1 MSQHRRR
8 TSASAPLP
16 ADVQQYRHRLLSRL
30 GIGENVML
38 RDYNQ
43 LHRRL
48 QKVRSLKSCAA
59 IEHDLECAELRLELR
74 RAALPHPDY
83 PDQLPITSRLEDIRE
98 ALLHH
103 QVVVVAGETGSG
115 KTTQLPKLCLD
126 LGWGASGIIGHT
138 QPRRIA
144 ARSVA
149 ERIADELDSPLG
161 GLVGYSVRF
170 TDTVSEDTSIKV
182 MTDGILLAEI
192 HHDRLLRAYDTIII
206 DEAHERSLNID
217 FLLGYLKQILP
228 QRPDLHVII
237 TSATIET
244 ERFAEHFAVEGEPA
258 PIIEVSGRTY
268 PVEIRYR
275 PGEDDD
281 DPLDVFVDAITE
293 LYTESSLEGGDIL
306 AFFPGE
312 REIREAEE
320 ALRQQR
326 FPALDI
332 VPLFGRLSAAEQ
344 HRVFEPHDIQ
354 RVVLATNVAETSLTV
369 PGIRYVV
376 DTGTA
381 RISRYSHRTKIQ
393 RLPIEE
399 ISQASARQRSG
410 RCGRLS
416 DGIALRLYSEE
427 NFEARPAYTEPEI
440 LRTNLAAVI
449 LRMADLGFGSVEDFP
464 FLDPPELSSIRDGVQ
479 VLRELGALR
488 DDMALTATGRTM
500 ARIPTD
506 PRLARILVEAQRRDI
521 LGDVLLIVAGLSL
534 QDIRE
539 RPTEQQQ
546 EADQLHARFR
556 NPQSDFLSYLQLWDY
571 LREQQHELSRSA
583 FRKLCRREFL
593 HWMRYREWL
602 DLVQQLSE
610 ICRDLKWSW
619 VPHQEK
625 GGVQEDD
632 IHRALLAGLLSHIGS
647 RIGET
652 RDYQGTRGK
661 RFAIIPSSGVARKN
675 SFVMAYEIVETSRV
689 WARTVATVEPE
700 WVEKAAGASLSRR
713 YSEPHWSHS
722 RGEVQAYETTS
733 LWGVPLVVD
742 RLVSYRKIDPDLAR
756 HLFLLHGLVQG
767 DWDRQ
772 YPFTAV
778 NDATIQRLQ
787 DYEEKARQRGSV
799 ADEEALATLFAKVV
813 PEQIMSQVQFDQW
826 WRQASAADRASLEF
840 SEEDIRAATSAGEDS
855 SLYPDEL
862 SGFPLK
868 YAFKPGSAEDGI
880 SVVIPL
886 AQLPA
891 VSPAPFTW
899 LVPGMREELILALL
913 RGLPKEYRRMFI
925 PLPETAQAMAGT
937 IVENYSRDFR
947 QAFQE
952 ALHQVRGVAVPLSVI
967 SAAELPQHLCI
978 RFVAVDERGRTIDT
992 ARNVQELQGRQQ
1004 GTSAQAISSTFRTVE
1019 KGPFSA
1025 WTEEIGDI
1033 LPQISQ
1039 GDVTA
1044 YPALLRK
1051 KDGWHVH
1058 AYPSATS
1065 AQVAQHKAL
1074 IALLLAELPHARRQL
1089 FNGIPQVQRMALRSY
1104 PGGEESLREDCHLCA
1119 VRDIVVQ
1126 AGAPT
1131 RTLDGYSSLRQ
1142 SAAEKVPPRERAIA
1156 LLVAQAVEARLQ
1168 VLANLPD
1175 GEGIVQD
1182 VREQVEWLTSPG
1194 FVTAHG
1200 AVRVKHI
1207 PRYLQAAQERL
1218 GKAVLYDGEWEDPWS
1233 ASVEAFYRV
1242 EDALWEK
1249 CGAPAP
1255 EDSLAVKKVRW
1266 LYEEFKVS
1274 TFAQQLGTVEKVSEK
1289 KLMQE
1294 IAVLPVQVS
1303 L

>member
-8 TSASAPLP
+8 SSASAPLP
-16 ADVQQYRHRLLSRL
+16 AEVREYRRRLLSRL
-30 GIGENVML
+30 SDGENVML
-38 RDYNQ
+38 RDYDQ

-48 QKVRSLKSCAA
+48 LKVRSLQSCEA
-59 IEHDLECAELRLELR
+59 IEHDLDCAELRLELR
-74 RAALPHPDY
+74 RTALPQPDY

-126 LGWGASGIIGHT
+126 LGWGVKGLIGHT

-161 GLVGYSVRF
+161 ELVGYSVRF
-170 TDTVSEDTSIKV
+170 TDTVSEDTAIKV

-217 FLLGYLKQILP
+217 FLLGYLKKILP

-244 ERFAEHFAVEGEPA
+244 ERFAAHFAVNGEPA

-275 PGEDDD
+275 PGDEDD
-281 DPLDVFVDAITE
+281 DPLDIFVDAVTE

-320 ALRQQR
+320 ALRQQH
-326 FPALDI
+326 FPSLDI

-344 HRVFEPHDIQ
+344 HRVFESHDTQ

-369 PGIRYVV
+369 PGIRYVI

-393 RLPIEE
+393 RLPIED

-427 NFEARPAYTEPEI
+427 NFEARPAYTQPEI

-488 DDMALTATGRTM
+488 EDMALTGTGRTM
-500 ARIPTD
+500 ARIPAD
-506 PRLARILVEAQRRDI
+506 PRLSRMLVEAQRRDV

-571 LREQQHELSRSA
+571 LHEQQRTLSRSA
-583 FRKLCRREFL
+583 FRKLCRREYL

-610 ICRDLKWSW
+610 ICHELKWSW
-619 VPHQEK
+619 TPHREK
-625 GGVQEDD
+625 GGVREDD
-632 IHRALLAGLLSHIGS
+632 IHRVLLAGLLSHIGS

-661 RFAIIPSSGVARKN
+661 RFAIFPSSGVARKN

-689 WARTVATVEPE
+689 WARTVAAIDPD
-700 WVEKAAGASLSRR
+700 WVEKAASASVSRR

-742 RLVSYRKIDPDLAR
+742 RLVSYRKIDPESAR
-756 HLFLLHGLVQG
+756 QLFLLHGLVQG

-772 YPFTAV
+772 YPFTAA
-778 NDATIQRLQ
+778 NNSTIERLQ
-787 DYEEKARQRGSV
+787 AFEEKARKRGSV
-799 ADEEALATLFAKVV
+799 VDEETLATLFAEVV
-813 PEQIMSQVQFDQW
+813 PAQIMSRVQFDQW
-826 WRQASAADRASLEF
+826 WRHASAAERASLEF
-840 SEEDIRAATSAGEDS
+840 SEAQIRAASSVGEDS
-855 SLYPDEL
+855 ALYPDDL
-862 SGFPLK
+862 AGFPLK

-880 SVVIPL
+880 SVAIPL

-899 LVPGMREELILALL
+899 LVPGMREELVLALL
-913 RGLPKEYRRMFI
+913 RGLPKDYRRMFI
-925 PLPETAQAMAGT
+925 PLPETAQDIMGVL
-937 IVENYSRDFR
+937 VEDHSRDFAE
-947 QAFQE
+947 AFQE
-952 ALHQVRGVAVPLSVI
+952 ALLRVRGVSVPLSAI
-967 SAAELPQHLCI
+967 LAIELPQHLRM
-978 RFVAVDERGRTIDT
+978 RFVVVNKRGRVLDA
-992 ARNVQELQGRQQ
+992 ARDVRVLQERQR
-1004 GTSAQAISSTFRTVE
+1004 GSSAQAISSTFHTVE
-1019 KGPFSA
+1019 KGPFPT
-1025 WTEEIGDI
+1025 WTDEIGDI
-1033 LPQISQ
+1033 PPQVSQ
-1039 GDVTA
+1039 GGVTA
-1044 YPALLRK
+1044 YPALLKRE
-1051 KDGWHVH
+1051 DGWHVH
-1058 AYPSATS
+1058 TYPTVAA
-1065 AQVAQHKAL
+1065 AQVAQHHAL
-1074 IALLLAELPHARRQL
+1074 VTLLLSELPNARRQL
-1089 FNGIPQVQRMALRSY
+1089 FNGVPQAQRMALRSY
-1104 PGGEESLREDCHLCA
+1104 PGGEESLREDCHHCA
-1119 VRDIVVQ
+1119 VRDVVVL

-1131 RTLDGYSSLRQ
+1131 RTVNGYAALRQ

-1156 LLVAQAVEARLQ
+1156 LLAAQAVEARLQ
-1168 VLANLPD
+1168 VLADLMEGD
-1175 GEGIVQD
+1175 GIVQD

-1194 FVTAHG
+1194 FVTMHG

-1218 GKAVLYDGEWEDPWS
+1218 HKAVLRDGQWEDSWS

-1249 CGAPAP
+1249 CGAPSP
-1255 EDSLAVKKVRW
+1255 QDSVAVKKVRW
-1266 LYEEFKVS
+1266 LCEEFKVS

-1289 KLMQE
+1289 KIMRE
-1294 IAVLPVQVS
+1294 ISALPM
-1303 L
+1303 

>member
-1 MSQHRRR
+1 
-8 TSASAPLP
+8 
-16 ADVQQYRHRLLSRL
+16 
-30 GIGENVML
+30 ML
-38 RDYNQ
+38 RDYDQ
-43 LHRRL
+43 LRRRL

-59 IEHDLECAELRLELR
+59 IEYDLECAELRLELR
-74 RAALPHPDY
+74 RAALPHPEY

-98 ALLHH
+98 ALLRH

-126 LGWGASGIIGHT
+126 LGWGATGIIGHT

-149 ERIADELDSPLG
+149 ERIANELNCPLG

-170 TDTVSEDTSIKV
+170 TDTVSEDTAIKV

-217 FLLGYLKQILP
+217 FLLGYLKKILP

-244 ERFAEHFAVEGEPA
+244 ERFAEHFAVGGEPA

-275 PGEDDD
+275 PGETDA
-281 DPLDVFVDAITE
+281 DPLDVFVDAVTE

-312 REIREAEE
+312 REIREAED
-320 ALRQQR
+320 ALRQRR

-344 HRVFEPHDIQ
+344 HRVFEPHDTQ

-427 NFEARPAYTEPEI
+427 NYESRPAYTEPEI

-449 LRMADLGFGSVEDFP
+449 LRMADLGFGTVEDFP

-488 DDMALTATGRTM
+488 DDMALTGTGRTM

-506 PRLARILVEAQRRDI
+506 PRLARMLVEAQRRDV

-539 RPTEQQQ
+539 RPMEQQQ

-556 NPQSDFLSYLQLWDY
+556 NPQSDFLSYLQLWDF
-571 LREQQHELSRSA
+571 LHEQQRQLSRSA
-583 FRKLCRREFL
+583 FRKMCRREFL

-619 VPHQEK
+619 LPHQEK
-625 GGVQEDD
+625 DGVREDD
-632 IHRALLAGLLSHIGS
+632 IHRALLVGLLSHIGS

-661 RFAIIPSSGVARKN
+661 RFAIFPSSGVARKN
-675 SFVMAYEIVETSRV
+675 SFVMAYEIVETSR
-689 WARTVATVEPE
+689 
-700 WVEKAAGASLSRR
+700 R
-713 YSEPHWSHS
+713 YTEPHWSHS

-756 HLFLLHGLVQG
+756 RLFLLHGLVRG

-772 YPFTAV
+772 YPFTAA
-778 NDATIQRLQ
+778 NDATIERLQ
-787 DYEEKARQRGSV
+787 VYEEKARQRGSV
-799 ADEEALATLFAKVV
+799 VDEETLATLFAMVV
-813 PEQIMSQVQFDQW
+813 PEQIMSRVQFDQW
-826 WRQASAADRASLEF
+826 WRRASAAEKASLEF
-840 SEEDIRAATSAGEDS
+840 SEEHIRAAASAGEDS
-855 SLYPDEL
+855 TLYPDEL
-862 SGFPLK
+862 AGFPLE
-868 YAFKPGSAEDGI
+868 YAFKPGSAKDGI
-880 SVVIPL
+880 SVLIPL

-913 RGLPKEYRRMFI
+913 RGLPKDYRRMFI
-925 PLPETAQAMAGT
+925 PLPETSQAMMGT
-937 IVENYSRDFR
+937 IVEDYSRDFR
-947 QAFQE
+947 QVFQE
-952 ALHQVRGVAVPLSVI
+952 TLRQVRGVDVPDSVI
-967 SAAELPQHLCI
+967 SAAELPQHLLM
-978 RFVAVDERGRTIDT
+978 RFVAVDEQGRTVDT
-992 ARNVQELQGRQQ
+992 ARDVRELQARQQ
-1004 GTSAQAISSTFRTVE
+1004 GTSAQAISSTFHTVE
-1019 KGPFSA
+1019 KGPFPA

-1033 LPQISQ
+1033 PPQVSQ

-1058 AYPSATS
+1058 TYPTAVS

-1074 IALLLAELPHARRQL
+1074 VELLLAELPHARRQL
-1089 FNGIPQVQRMALRSY
+1089 FSGIPQAQRMALRSY
-1104 PGGEESLREDCHLCA
+1104 PGGEGSLREDCHHCA
-1119 VRDIVVQ
+1119 VRDIVVL
-1126 AGAPT
+1126 AGPPT
-1131 RTLDGYSSLRQ
+1131 LTLDGYASLRQ
-1142 SAAEKVPPRERAIA
+1142 SATEKVPSRERAIA
-1156 LLVAQAVEARLQ
+1156 LLVAQAVEARIQ
-1168 VLANLPD
+1168 VLANLPE

-1182 VREQVEWLTSPG
+1182 VREQVAWLTSPG
-1194 FVTAHG
+1194 FVTMHG

-1218 GKAVLYDGEWEDPWS
+1218 GKAVLHDGEWEDPWS

-1249 CGAPAP
+1249 CGAPSAG
-1255 EDSLAVKKVRW
+1255 DSVAVKKVRW
-1266 LYEEFKVS
+1266 LCEEFKVS

-1289 KLMQE
+1289 KLMRE
-1294 IAVLPVQVS
+1294 IAALPA
-1303 L
+1303 